1 MPILALARSSP
12 LRPSRISSL
21 DFVNSV
27 ASIASWVGTPASLG
41 LYHHP
46 ICRASYRDCSFGL
59 AFHRLHPCHLSSSGR
74 IGAESVVA
82 LLSRLDLLSYLSRR
96 TATSAALMA
105 FLMVS
110 DHLGL

>member
-21 DFVNSV
+21 NFV

-46 ICRASYRDCSFGL
+46 YCRASFRDCSFGL
-59 AFHRLHPCHLSSSGR
+59 VFRRLRPFHLSSLGR
-74 IGAESVVA
+74 IGAESA
-82 LLSRLDLLSYLSRR
+82 DSRLSLLDLLSYLSRR
-96 TATSAALMA
+96 TATSAAFEA